1 MLDNELIE
9 IIKLKDFK
17 NVWTLLEYLIDIGL
31 DESSYLEIMPNLF
44 NENNYF
50 ENVAYARKTM
60 AIETRV
66 NNNSI
71 KETLV
76 NDIRWS
82 LYIGV
87 LDKSDYKLKRVFDV
101 YKKGLNE
108 NKVSPQIARRIEGL
122 CKNNNMYEFKNLTS
136 TTIDYFKNI
145 AIKHYGY
152 NLI

>member
-9 IIKLKDFK
+9 IIKLKGFK
-17 NVWTLLEYLIDIGL
+17 NVWGLLEYLIDIGL
-31 DESSYLEIMPNLF
+31 DENYYLEIIPKFF
-44 NENNYF
+44 NENKYF
-50 ENVAYARKTM
+50 EDVAYARKKM
-60 AIETRV
+60 EIETRV

-71 KETLV
+71 KESLD
-76 NDIRWS
+76 NDVRWV

-101 YKKGLNE
+101 YKKGLKE
-108 NKVSPQIARRIEGL
+108 NSVSLNISRRIEGL
-122 CKNNNMYEFKNLTS
+122 CKNNNMYEFKNLTN

>member
-9 IIKLKDFK
+9 IIRIKKFK
-17 NVWTLLEYLIDIGL
+17 NVWELLQYLIDIGF
-31 DESSYLEIMPNLF
+31 DENTYLEVIPNFF

-50 ENVAYARKTM
+50 DNVAYARKVM

-71 KETLV
+71 KESLI
-76 NDIRWS
+76 NDTRWV
-82 LYIGV
+82 LHIGL
-87 LDKSDYKLKRVFDV
+87 LDKSEYKLKRVFDI
-101 YKKGLNE
+101 YKKGLTE
-108 NKVSPQIARRIEGL
+108 NKVTPHVSRRIEGL

-136 TTIDYFKNI
+136 NTIDYFKKI
-145 AIKHYGY
+145 AIKYYGY

>member
-9 IIKLKDFK
+9 IIKLKRFK
-17 NVWTLLEYLIDIGL
+17 NVWSLLQYLIDIGL
-31 DESSYLEIMPNLF
+31 DEDYYLKIIPNF
-44 NENNYF
+44 FDENNYF
-50 ENVAYARKTM
+50 INVAYARKTM
-60 AIETRV
+60 EIETRI

-71 KETLV
+71 KESLV
-76 NDIRWS
+76 NDVRWV
-82 LYIGV
+82 LHIGL

-101 YKKGLNE
+101 YKKGLNK
-108 NKVSPQIARRIEGL
+108 NKVSPHMARRIEGL
-122 CKNNNMYEFKNLTS
+122 CKNNNMYEFKNLTN

>member
-9 IIKLKDFK
+9 IIKLKRFK
-17 NVWTLLEYLIDIGL
+17 NVWSLLQYLIDIGL
-31 DESSYLEIMPNLF
+31 DEKAQSEQIKTDSKIQLSTAE
-44 NENNYF
+44 NEMSI
-50 ENVAYARKTM
+50 RKM
-60 AIETRV
+60 EIETRV

-71 KETLV
+71 KESLD
-76 NDIRWS
+76 NDVRWV

-101 YKKGLNE
+101 YKKGLKE
-108 NKVSPQIARRIEGL
+108 NSVSLNISRRIEGL
-122 CKNNNMYEFKNLTS
+122 CKNNNMYEFKNLTN

>member
-9 IIKLKDFK
+9 IIKLKGFK
-17 NVWTLLEYLIDIGL
+17 NVWSLLQYLIDIGI
-31 DESSYLEIMPNLF
+31 DEDSYLEIIPNFF

-50 ENVAYARKTM
+50 DNVAYARKIM

-71 KETLV
+71 KESLI
-76 NDIRWS
+76 NDIRWV
-82 LYIGV
+82 LHIGV

-108 NKVSPQIARRIEGL
+108 NSVSPNISRRIEGL
-122 CKNNNMYEFKNLTS
+122 CNNNNMYEFKNLTS
-136 TTIDYFKNI
+136 NTIDYFKKI
-145 AIKHYGY
+145 AIKYYGY

>member
-9 IIKLKDFK
+9 IIKLKGFK
-17 NVWTLLEYLIDIGL
+17 NVWELLEYLIDIGL
-31 DESSYLEIMPNLF
+31 DENYYLDIIPKFF
-44 NENNYF
+44 NENKYF

-66 NNNSI
+66 NNKSI
-71 KETLV
+71 KKSLV
-76 NDIRWS
+76 NDVRWV
-82 LYIGV
+82 LHIGV

-108 NKVSPQIARRIEGL
+108 NNVSPNIARRIEGL
-122 CKNNNMYEFKNLTS
+122 CKNDNMYEFKNLTDN
-136 TTIDYFKNI
+136 TIDYFKNI